1 MRGGDPPNLSG
12 VIYLIRHASAGHR
25 TDRPDDFDRPLD
37 AIGHTQ
43 AAEIVVELGNVELAS
58 VWSSPARRCT
68 QTVTPLAS
76 HNGLWV
82 VPISDLAEGT
92 DIDHTWAALE
102 RTIGLGGNVALC
114 SHGDIIPAIL
124 RRAELRGME
133 ISGSGGCAKGSIWA
147 IEWADDMPV
156 RGTYLPPR
164 TRRRDITSSASNAT
178 TDITG
183 TSDSRAAATS
193 GRTEQ
198 FA

>member
-1 MRGGDPPNLSG
+1 MRGGDPPNLTR

-43 AAEIVVELGNVELAS
+43 AAEIVAALGDTKIAS

-76 HNGLWV
+76 HNGLRV

-92 DIDHTWAALE
+92 DIDRVWAALE
-102 RTIGLGGNVALC
+102 RTVGLGGDIALC
-114 SHGDIIPAIL
+114 SHGDVIPAIL
-124 RRAELRGME
+124 RRAQLRGME
-133 ISGSGGCAKGSIWA
+133 VTGTGGCAKGSIWA
-147 IEWADDMPV
+147 IEWDDGMPV

-164 TRRRDITSSASNAT
+164 TRRRDVVTASSN
-178 TDITG
+178 G
-183 TSDSRAAATS
+183 RSD
-193 GRTEQ
+193 E
-198 FA
+198 FV